1 MTTFSFDAI
10 IASRGYHVYKDTT
23 WPNAEVGEQVK
34 VELETNPKSIAV
46 DPYSCS
52 ITAEHSYFIG
62 WKTVGHIPREISR
75 YVYFFIKKEGKV
87 YGTLKSLKY
96 KASPIPS
103 GGLEVPPMLTFECN
117 DKWVS
122 DTMNE
127 FVKKN
132 YSYEFGGHLVEVD
145 DIDNESDVETIDV
158 AADEEPENEEPGGS
172 SENNGEVS
180 NHLVDN
186 SPSVEKD
193 ITIVV
198 IDD

>member
-23 WPNAEVGEQVK
+23 WSTAEVGEQVK

-46 DPYSCS
+46 DPYSCA
-52 ITAEHSYFIG
+52 ITAKHSYFIG

-75 YVYFFIKKEGKV
+75 YVYFFIKKEEGKV

-103 GGLEVPPMLTFECN
+103 GGLEVPLMLTFECN

-122 DTMNE
+122 DKMNE
-127 FVKKN
+127 FVKKD
-132 YSYEFGGHLVEVD
+132 YSYEFGGHLF
-145 DIDNESDVETIDV
+145 SR
-158 AADEEPENEEPGGS
+158 S
-172 SENNGEVS
+172 
-180 NHLVDN
+180 
-186 SPSVEKD
+186 
-193 ITIVV
+193 
-198 IDD
+198 